1 MELYDIVVQGISI
14 VGMTMNILSYQR
26 KTQRGILTM
35 QLIGGALFAV
45 HFIMLGAYVGG
56 ILNVGAVIR
65 ALVYSNREKFHAGSK
80 LWILF
85 LCSVFVGAYVLNFT
99 VFGGAKTLGN
109 FIVELLPVVGMFS
122 TTFGMS
128 IGRPR
133 ATRISCLIC
142 SPCWL
147 VYNCFRFSI
156 GGIICEVVSLCSI
169 ILGIYRFDIKKKKR
183 ENSINAFQN
192 CIDT

>member
-56 ILNVGAVIR
+56 ILNVAAVIR
-65 ALVYSNREKFHAGSK
+65 ALVYSNREKFHAENK
-80 LWILF
+80 LWIAL
-85 LCSVFVGAYVLNFT
+85 LCSIFVGAYVLNFS
-99 VFGGAKTLGN
+99 VFGGTKTAGN
-109 FIVELLPVVGMFS
+109 FIIEALPVIGMFS

-133 ATRISCLIC
+133 ATRFSCLIC

-169 ILGIYRFDIKKKKR
+169 ILGIYRFDLKKKR
-183 ENSINAFQN
+183 SNFS
-192 CIDT
+192 